1 VTDMTR
7 SLNIGAAHLVGAAI
21 TLAALYLAEQRCGVR
36 RIIPGALASPAA
48 TGGSAVGESDG

>member
-1 VTDMTR
+1 MTHV

-48 TGGSAVGESDG
+48 TGGSAVGESDE

>member
-7 SLNIGAAHLVGAAI
+7 SLNIGTAYLVGAAI

-36 RIIPGALASPAA
+36 RIIPGRPRESSRNGWVC
-48 TGGSAVGESDG
+48 GG